1 MAKNQGLSLNP
12 NSISGLCGKLL
23 CCLSYENAYYVEV
36 LKEMP
41 KVNSF
46 VTTSDGQGKVVFCDL
61 MKKRVDVRFQNENS
75 SEIKSY
81 ELKDVKFK
89 KENQ

>member
-1 MAKNQGLSLNP
+1 
-12 NSISGLCGKLL
+12 
-23 CCLSYENAYYVEV
+23 
-36 LKEMP
+36 MP